1 MELSNLNI
9 KNGLCIS
16 LGANI
21 DSKFGTPLES
31 LIICKPKVEK
41 IIKYWINQS
50 QNKTETIRISNP
62 HFLWS
67 SIYETFPHGVENEQ
81 PNYLNTL
88 VLVKSNFFPKP
99 SKINAKLLLK
109 DLKNLEKFFGRKKT
123 PKDTK
128 WLSRCLDLDI
138 LWWEELHI
146 FDEELTLPHPRFMNR
161 NFVISPLSEI
171 LSRSQKIKKVDN
183 QRWSIFTC

>member
-21 DSKFGTPLES
+21 DSKFGSPLDT
-31 LIICKPKVEK
+31 LLICKPKVEE
-41 IIKYWINQS
+41 IIKEWRDQS
-50 QNKTETIRISNP
+50 ITKKEENKKFNTQ
-62 HFLWS
+62 FLWS
-67 SIYETFPHGVENEQ
+67 SIYETLPHGVEYEQ

-88 VLVKSNFFPKP
+88 VLIKSNYLPKP
-99 SKINAKLLLK
+99 SNINAKLLLK
-109 DLKNLEKFFGRKKT
+109 ELKKLESFFGREKT
-123 PKDTK
+123 PKGKK

-146 FDEELTLPHPRFMNR
+146 FDEELKLPHPRFMNR

-171 LSRSQKIKKVDN
+171 LSRSQKIKKLDEP
-183 QRWSIFTC
+183 RWSIT

>member
-21 DSKFGTPLES
+21 DSKFGSPIETLLFS
-31 LIICKPKVEK
+31 KQKVEA
-41 IIKYWINQS
+41 IIEEWVDQAS
-50 QNKTETIRISNP
+50 TNKEITGKSKLN
-62 HFLWS
+62 FLWS
-67 SIYETFPHGVENEQ
+67 SIYETSPHGVKNEQ

-88 VLVKSNFFPKP
+88 VLVKSNYFPNL
-99 SKINAKLLLK
+99 SAINAKLLLK
-109 DLKNLEKFFGRKKT
+109 NLKKLEFFCGREKT
-123 PKDTK
+123 TKGDK

-138 LWWEELHI
+138 LWWEDFHTI
-146 FDEELTLPHPRFMNR
+146 DNELTLPHPRFMNR

-171 LSRSQKIKKVDN
+171 LSRSQKIKKIN
-183 QRWSIFTC
+183 EPRWSIT